1 MSSLTSIV
9 LLISTFLASTVTEIV
24 LASTYL
30 PKGGK
35 AIAYSWTGAGS
46 HFADMLYEKG
56 KFTVEIVTISNTTKY
71 TQKLNGYAINF
82 NNESAFKTIADR
94 TAFLVFNKTYLAK
107 ESNNFAS
114 TTVLINDNLIEI
126 LDSVFFNSN
135 SQILLIYKN
144 GSNFTLQYLNGTL
157 PLTDTQLPIRSNSSF
172 KKSQVSPTAIYL
184 LFDVGLLIYEPSPT
198 ALNLKYSHIFP
209 SPAAFTSLSL
219 YSNILCY
226 SYNSELFV
234 KDTNSNF
241 SLLRSFNHTEPIR
254 ELAIAKSPYLMLATV
269 NAIQQLDIDIGVVI
283 HSLSVDMTNKNI
295 GVLLERYFTLYM
307 ARPASSSSIPI
318 YEMKD
323 YYNYSVGTVC
333 IDGYYLNGSCF
344 KNYSV
349 SLTNASQPLL
359 NSSVLN
365 LTVLFTENTT
375 NLSSLNE
382 TNQTNT
388 SFLNTTNTSNFSSSL
403 ANFSNETS
411 MNISITPIIL
421 VNVSANDSYVN

>member
-35 AIAYSWTGAGS
+35 AVAYSWTGAGS
-46 HFADMLYEKG
+46 HFADILYEKS
-56 KFTVEIVTISNTTKY
+56 KFSVEIVTISNTTKY

-82 NNESAFKTIADR
+82 NNESVFKTIADR
-94 TAFLVFNKTYLAK
+94 TAFLVFNNTYLAK
-107 ESNNFAS
+107 RSNNFGS
-114 TTVLINDNLIEI
+114 TTVLINNNLIEI

-144 GSNFTLQYLNGTL
+144 GSNFTLKYLNGTL
-157 PLTDTQLPIRSNSSF
+157 PLTDTQLPISSNSSF

-198 ALNLKYSHIFP
+198 VLNLKYSHIFP

-241 SLLRSFNHTEPIR
+241 SLLRSFNHTESIR

-283 HSLSVDMTNKNI
+283 HSLSVDMTNKSI

-307 ARPASSSSIPI
+307 ARPASSSSIQI

-323 YYNYSVGTVC
+323 YYNCSTGTIC
-333 IDGYYLNGSCF
+333 IEGYYYNTSCF
-344 KNYSV
+344 KNYSF
-349 SLTNASQPLL
+349 SLTNASQPVL
-359 NSSVLN
+359 NSSILN
-365 LTVLFTENTT
+365 LTF
-375 NLSSLNE
+375 
-382 TNQTNT
+382 
-388 SFLNTTNTSNFSSSL
+388 F
-403 ANFSNETS
+403 
-411 MNISITPIIL
+411 
-421 VNVSANDSYVN
+421 